1 MITGKIVSCSIPQVK
16 AGAQIKMAITYSCN
30 NPQGSA
36 IDPWKF
42 YIVAKDDVGNQKLV
56 KTADVR
62 ADYFKDSDSLN
73 LWVMPSKAINLE
85 VRIYGHNELESWN
98 WNWW

>member
-16 AGAQIKMAITYSCN
+16 AGVTIKMDISYSCN
-30 NPQGSA
+30 NPQGSFL
-36 IDPWKF
+36 DPWKF
-42 YIVAKDDVGNQKLV
+42 YIVAKDDAGNRKLV

-62 ADYFKDSDSLN
+62 GDYFKDSDSLN

-85 VRIYGHNELESWN
+85 VRIYGHNELVSWN